1 MLRSEKDYI
10 MRMIAAAAAAV
21 ARLRERLTGG
31 AAPQEIVEEAR
42 AAQTALLGPE
52 ALLLRALDPASAAH
66 AIGDADRLRAWTD
79 LLLVESEALRKA
91 GQITEADALEQRAL
105 ALGLGNGNSRGRA

>member
-31 AAPQEIVEEAR
+31 AAPEEVVQEAR

-66 AIGDADRLRAWTD
+66 AIGDPDRLRAWAD
-79 LLLVESEALRKA
+79 LLLIEAEALRKA
-91 GQITEADALEQRAL
+91 GSNSEADVLAQRA
-105 ALGLGNGNSRGRA
+105 AYFGLGNGQGP